1 MTTTDEQPP
10 LTPDERSFVFPPSS
24 ALLEEERAAQESAQD
39 ATAVLQNF
47 VTLGKRCGFPT
58 PLVAGYI
65 RHQEKALDTWAEDT
79 GHRNKDDLAFCVV
92 VYLVAKKRPEAIV
105 TNRLGAKAATL
116 WLARP
121 RVQALLAEIE
131 AGKQAIIAYEN
142 GLTERIAEVL
152 GFATGTQPTSPN
164 VREWLAGGRADDSL
178 LRSDAD
184 RSEAAGWF

>member
-1 MTTTDEQPP
+1 MMSAVEDRPLTAGEQSFVSPPTDE
-10 LTPDERSFVFPPSS
+10 DRAE
-24 ALLEEERAAQESAQD
+24 AERAASA
-39 ATAVLQNF
+39 ATDVLQRF
-47 VTLGKRCGFPT
+47 VALGKRYGFPT
-58 PLVAGYI
+58 SLVAGYI
-65 RHQEKALDTWAEDT
+65 LHQQKALDTWAEDT
-79 GHRNKDDLAFCVV
+79 QHRNKDDLAFCVV
-92 VYLVAKKRPEAIV
+92 VYLVAKKNPEVIV
-105 TNRLGAKAATL
+105 RSRLGAKAAAT

-131 AGKQAIIAYEN
+131 AGKQAIVEYEN

-152 GFATGTQPTSPN
+152 GFAPGTQPTSPN